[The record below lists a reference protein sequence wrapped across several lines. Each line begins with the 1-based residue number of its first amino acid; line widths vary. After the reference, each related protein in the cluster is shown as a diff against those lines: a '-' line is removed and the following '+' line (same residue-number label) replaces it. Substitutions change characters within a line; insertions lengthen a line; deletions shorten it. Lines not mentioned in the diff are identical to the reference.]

1 MGSRKQPA
9 RTLPIRLT
17 LVGMFVI
24 PLLSLVALWG
34 FAASVTLGPSIQEG
48 NYKAEY
54 NAVGRPAQVLGVRL
68 AAERLRSFIWLSA
81 SPRAPGAQMYAERRR
96 TNAAVTALR
105 HAAVRAQGVTFATAK
120 PALAAFIAQL
130 GRLNTIRAAIDAG
143 TMKAVDAFQEYNSI
157 IDTEYKFYDAAIA
170 VPDVPLYRQSVATV
184 QAGYALE
191 LAGRE
196 AALVGGAL
204 AARGRMSPG
213 ERKLFAQ
220 IVANQRYVIGVALA
234 QLNPQLRAPY
244 AQVYASPAYASFK
257 LMEDRILGSAG
268 SNAPIPVSPRA
279 WQAASQSFLRDFAAA
294 WTNKEAADLT
304 QGGSELGNRLQLRL
318 VLAGGAGLAAVVAS
332 IFLMLRFGRRITR
345 ELTGLLDAARTL
357 AEDRLPVVVSRLRR
371 GEDVD
376 VATDAPPLTLRSRT
390 TEITKIAQAFST
402 VQRTAVEAA
411 VGQAELRKGVNQVFR
426 SLARRSQSLL
436 HRQLR
441 MLDSMERRTE
451 EPDAL
456 ADLFRLDHLTTR
468 MRRHAEG
475 LIILSG
481 AAPGRG
487 WRSPV
492 PVVDVLRGAIGEIEE
507 YVRVDLSTD
516 SQDAVAGAAVAD
528 VIHLLAELIENATAF
543 SPPNTRVS
551 VKADRVGTGF
561 VVEIEDRGLGITT
574 GQVAAINNRLANPPE
589 FDLADSDRLGLF
601 VVSQLARS
609 HGIRVSLRGSPYG
622 GTTAIVLMPHGIVV
636 PEGEAGTY
644 SGTDD
649 HARALASGAGNAPSP
664 QMATRSTGWDPTSSN
679 DGPRGLMRSGPSQD
693 PPDLEPVGAQ
703 AWRSAGPP
711 SPAGSATELVPHEHQ
726 QSLTPAGQ
734 VPAAARA
741 LLGLPRRVR
750 QASLAPQ
757 LRDGASAEAATLGD
771 GAHDTRS
778 PEEARSLF
786 MSLQRGWRRGRA
798 EAGQPG
804 DGLAGAP
811 DTSSDASSSEAR

>member
-1 MGSRKQPA
+1 
-9 RTLPIRLT
+9 
-17 LVGMFVI
+17 
-24 PLLSLVALWG
+24 
-34 FAASVTLGPSIQEG
+34 
-48 NYKAEY
+48 
-54 NAVGRPAQVLGVRL
+54 
-68 AAERLRSFIWLSA
+68 
-81 SPRAPGAQMYAERRR
+81 
-96 TNAAVTALR
+96 
-105 HAAVRAQGVTFATAK
+105 
-120 PALAAFIAQL
+120 
-130 GRLNTIRAAIDAG
+130 
-143 TMKAVDAFQEYNSI
+143 
-157 IDTEYKFYDAAIA
+157 
-170 VPDVPLYRQSVATV
+170 
-184 QAGYALE
+184 
-191 LAGRE
+191 
-196 AALVGGAL
+196 
-204 AARGRMSPG
+204 MSPG
-213 ERKLFAQ
+213 ERRLFAQ
-220 IVANQRYVIGVALA
+220 IVANQRYVIGVALT

-244 AQVYASPAYASFK
+244 AQVYGSPAYASFK
-257 LMEDRILGSAG
+257 AMEDRILGSAESG
-268 SNAPIPVSPRA
+268 APIPVNPRA
-279 WQAASQSFLRDFAAA
+279 WQAASQAFLKDFAAA

-318 VLAGGAGLAAVVAS
+318 ILAGGAGLAAVVAS

-345 ELTGLLDAARTL
+345 ELTGLLNAARTL
-357 AEDRLPVVVSRLRR
+357 AEDRLPVVVGRLRR
-371 GEDVD
+371 GENVD

-441 MLDSMERRTE
+441 MLDSMERRTG
-451 EPDAL
+451 EPDEL

-492 PVVDVLRGAIGEIEE
+492 PIVDVLRGAIGEIED

-516 SQDAVAGAAVAD
+516 SQDAVAGTAVAD
-528 VIHLLAELIENATAF
+528 VIHLLAEVIENATAF

-561 VVEIEDRGLGITT
+561 VVEIEDRGLGITA
-574 GQVAAINNRLANPPE
+574 GELAAINNRLANPPE

-609 HGIRVSLRGSPYG
+609 HGIKVSLRGSPYG

-636 PEGEAGTY
+636 PEGEVGTY
-644 SGTDD
+644 SGADD
-649 HARALASGAGNAPSP
+649 HAWALASGVGHAPSP
-664 QMATRSTGWDPTSSN
+664 QIATRSTVGDLTTPN
-679 DGPRGLMRSGPSQD
+679 DGPRGLMRFGLPQD
-693 PPDLEPVGAQ
+693 PPDLEPLVAQ
-703 AWRSAGPP
+703 AWRSAGLLPP
-711 SPAGSATELVPHEHQ
+711 PGSATERVPQERH
-726 QSLTPAGQ
+726 QSLTPPGQ
-734 VPAAARA
+734 LPAAARA

-771 GAHDTRS
+771 GAHDTRT
-778 PEEARSLF
+778 PEEARSVF

-811 DTSSDASSSEAR
+811 DTSSDASSSEAT